1 MVLQGEIASKEAKGF
16 LLNFGLKD
24 KSQGFL
30 PFEASTEHLLIGQY
44 IEVVVKSV
52 IPSSKI
58 IKCELVTKDA
68 NPLNNK
74 DLTIHNI
81 KAGFLVQSKV

>member
-1 MVLQGEIASKEAKGF
+1 MI
-16 LLNFGLKD
+16 NFGLKD

-30 PFEASTEHLLIGQY
+30 PFDPSTEHLLIGQY
-44 IEVVVKSV
+44 IQVVVKTV

-58 IKCELVTKDA
+58 IKCELVTKDS

-81 KAGFLVQSKV
+81 KAGFLV